1 MNHGTIGDVCD
12 LIAASPDMLDKLF
25 SVLPAEHPAR
35 IPYAYHKQAS
45 DTVKS
50 GAVIGLGTRLNIFQ
64 NAAIRNLTAHDEI
77 DLTLPGKQPCAY
89 YLISSDQD
97 STFDAITILFVSFL
111 FRELVRFADER
122 PDGKLPVY
130 TTILAEELA
139 NIGCG
144 QIKDLEKKISTIRSR
159 NLAVVLTV
167 QNIGQLQNRYPHGKW
182 AEILGGCDTQ
192 ILCGTSDDITARY
205 ASDRAGE
212 TTIGVSSQ
220 SKQLSSWRITD
231 YVPQYRETSSV
242 GHRKLYTPDEIQ
254 RMPADQELIMIRG
267 HNVLQ
272 AKKLDYSK
280 HPDSNRLRDSSASEH
295 IPAWKVKYA
304 AATGQ
309 VQSIR
314 LSKPDIDKRRIGRIR
329 PVEKNNL

>member
-1 MNHGTIGDVCD
+1 MVLYVATTYEHGTIGDVCD

-122 PDGKLPVY
+122 PGWEV
-130 TTILAEELA
+130 
-139 NIGCG
+139 
-144 QIKDLEKKISTIRSR
+144 
-159 NLAVVLTV
+159 
-167 QNIGQLQNRYPHGKW
+167 
-182 AEILGGCDTQ
+182 
-192 ILCGTSDDITARY
+192 ARIY
-205 ASDRAGE
+205 NDFG
-212 TTIGVSSQ
+212 
-220 SKQLSSWRITD
+220 
-231 YVPQYRETSSV
+231 
-242 GHRKLYTPDEIQ
+242 
-254 RMPADQELIMIRG
+254 
-267 HNVLQ
+267 
-272 AKKLDYSK
+272 
-280 HPDSNRLRDSSASEH
+280 
-295 IPAWKVKYA
+295 
-304 AATGQ
+304 
-309 VQSIR
+309 
-314 LSKPDIDKRRIGRIR
+314 
-329 PVEKNNL
+329 